1 MNYLLDVSFLVA
13 LGHTRHQFHV
23 RVADWA
29 TGIAKNETPKFYTSS
44 ITELGFLR
52 VMSQAY
58 AVSVTQAQALLLK
71 LKESEQ
77 YEFSFMA
84 DDHDA
89 SKLPSW
95 VTLAKHT
102 TDGHLAEL
110 AKANG
115 CVLATLDENIPG
127 AFLIPQTP

>member
-1 MNYLLDVSFLVA
+1 MKYLLDVSALVA

-23 RVADWA
+23 RVANWTA
-29 TGIAKNETPKFYTSS
+29 GIAKNGIPKFNTSS
-44 ITELGFLR
+44 ITELGFVR
-52 VMSQAY
+52 VMSLAY
-58 AVSVTQAQALLLK
+58 TVSVTQAQALLLR

-77 YEFSFMA
+77 YEFSFIG

-89 SKLPSW
+89 SKLPPW
-95 VTLAKHT
+95 VTAAKHT

-110 AKANG
+110 ASSNG

-127 AFLIPQTP
+127 SFLIPS